1 MTWSSDDRKSKIG
14 ASHQQ
19 NVNNSYLRK
28 VLVICY
34 KLPKRMRHV
43 TPTGQN
49 DYHKYVVKTK
59 KKNLRCF
66 LLYRSLLIWLFQ
78 ILMDLQGIAPQ
89 SLTCKLQ
96 QRLPAPDDSV
106 FMLCLISSPKR
117 LLMDLLSAQRL
128 IIAMATKS
136 SLAVGASSP
145 TLGTL

>member
-1 MTWSSDDRKSKIG
+1 
-14 ASHQQ
+14 
-19 NVNNSYLRK
+19 
-28 VLVICY
+28 
-34 KLPKRMRHV
+34 
-43 TPTGQN
+43 
-49 DYHKYVVKTK
+49 
-59 KKNLRCF
+59 
-66 LLYRSLLIWLFQ
+66 
-78 ILMDLQGIAPQ
+78 MDLQGIAPQ